1 MFCSPQSGLETVGN
15 LNFVINVVKV
25 RFDRI
30 SADIQLIGDLGIA
43 DPGSNQNEDFL
54 LPGSQQAPAF
64 QRKFIVAIGV
74 KKAFHIKKAFHKVF
88 AGVPQLTIQNSRH
101 AFCEVWQGVTV
112 VEDSPDAFFNQIV
125 SKRLTGGHIKNS
137 DIIQDRIVDHKPVR
151 SFPRQSRRIRQVFFP
166 DGPENDSA
174 FKFLL

>member
-30 SADIQLIGDLGIA
+30 SADIQLIGDLGVA

-74 KKAFHIKKAFHKVF
+74 KKAFHKVF

-125 SKRLTGGHIKNS
+125 SKRLPGGHIKKC
-137 DIIQDRIVDHKPVR
+137 DVIAFVAGVDKR
-151 SFPRQSRRIRQVFFP
+151 AN
-166 DGPENDSA
+166 GG
-174 FKFLL
+174 L